1 MEMTEPYQIVEYSS
15 TAAALA
21 ELRSR
26 YAAPFDVATAKG
38 MALAKEARAEVR
50 GYRTAL
56 ETLRKEIKAPALER
70 CRLIDDE
77 AKRIT
82 AELLKIE
89 EPIDQQIKAEEQ
101 RREAEKAAK
110 ARAETARIA
119 AIAARI
125 SGIRN
130 RVSAVANQPA
140 AAIRAEWTQV
150 QALELAAAAIQTAL
164 DQAQAL
170 ELAPEEYQ
178 EFMPD
183 AIEALHDTRQ
193 ALRTALDARLAYDA
207 EQARLKAEQDAAA
220 ARIKAEREELER
232 LRTAEAA
239 RLAAEARMAEEAR
252 QAQEAALKAQREAQE
267 AELRAKREEQERQ
280 EQEARQ
286 TRQAEEARLQAERDA
301 MERQRADL
309 DAQQRALAEQAK
321 VAKLSRKG
329 KTADPVAD
337 LKKAINA
344 SPETAKALDE
354 AYQRGFKAGLTD
366 AQRVA

>member
-1 MEMTEPYQIVEYSS
+1 MSMTEHYQIQEYSQ
-15 TAAALA
+15 TAAAIA
-21 ELRSR
+21 ILRQKYGNVSF
-26 YAAPFDVATAKG
+26 AVATTKG
-38 MALAKEARAEVR
+38 MDAARQARAEVK
-50 GYRTAL
+50 GYRVAL
-56 ETLRKEIKAPALER
+56 EKLRVELKAPALER
-70 CRLIDDE
+70 TRLIDAE

-82 AELLKIE
+82 AELLAIE

-101 RREAEKAAK
+101 RKEEEKAAK
-110 ARAETARIA
+110 ARAEA
-119 AIAARI
+119 AWLATIAARI
-125 SGIRN
+125 SAIRN
-130 RVSAVANQPA
+130 QVAQVANQP
-140 AAIRAEWTQV
+140 
-150 QALELAAAAIQTAL
+150 AAAIQTAL

>member
-1 MEMTEPYQIVEYSS
+1 MTEPYQIVEYSS

-101 RREAEKAAK
+101 RREAEKTAK

-150 QALELAAAAIQTAL
+150 QALELAPA
-164 DQAQAL
+164 DF
-170 ELAPEEYQ
+170 E

-183 AIEALHDTRQ
+183 AI
-193 ALRTALDARLAYDA
+193 TALNETRAALATVLLERVAYEE
-207 EQARLKAEQDAAA
+207 EQARLQTEREAEE
-220 ARIKAEREELER
+220 ARLKAEREELAR
-232 LRTAEAA
+232 LREAEAA
-239 RLAAEARMAEEAR
+239 RQAEQARIAAEARQAREAEEAR
-252 QAQEAALKAQREAQE
+252 IRQERETMDRQR
-267 AELRAKREEQERQ
+267 AELYAQQRAFA
-280 EQEARQ
+280 EA
-286 TRQAEEARLQAERDA
+286 
-301 MERQRADL
+301 ERQRAERE
-309 DAQQRALAEQAK
+309 AQTAK
-321 VAKLSRKG
+321 AKAKAKAKARKG
-329 KTADPVAD
+329 KAPADPLAD
-337 LKKAINA
+337 LKQALNA
-344 SPETAKALDE
+344 GDITAENALDQ
-354 AYQRGFKAGLTD
+354 AYQIGFTAGLQS
-366 AQRVA
+366 AQQAA

>member
-1 MEMTEPYQIVEYSS
+1 MTEPYQIVEYST

-150 QALELAAAAIQTAL
+150 QALELAPA
-164 DQAQAL
+164 DF
-170 ELAPEEYQ
+170 E

-183 AIEALHDTRQ
+183 AI
-193 ALRTALDARLAYDA
+193 TALNETRAALATMLLERVAYEE
-207 EQARLKAEQDAAA
+207 EQARLQAEREAEE
-220 ARIKAEREELER
+220 ARLKAEREELAR
-232 LRTAEAA
+232 LREAEAA
-239 RLAAEARMAEEAR
+239 RQTEQARIAAAAR
-252 QAQEAALKAQREAQE
+252 QAEDARLKAERERQE
-267 AELRAKREEQERQ
+267 AELRIQRETQQRTER
-280 EQEARQ
+280 EARQ
-286 TRQAEEARLQAERDA
+286 AREAEEARIRQERETMDRQRAELNAQQRA
-301 MERQRADL
+301 FAEAERQRAERE
-309 DAQQRALAEQAK
+309 AQTAK
-321 VAKLSRKG
+321 AKAKARKG
-329 KTADPVAD
+329 KAPADPLAD
-337 LKKAINA
+337 LKQALNA
-344 SPETAKALDE
+344 GDITPENALDQ
-354 AYQRGFKAGLTD
+354 AYQIGFTAGLQS
-366 AQRVA
+366 AQQAA

>member
-1 MEMTEPYQIVEYSS
+1 MTEPYQIVEYSS

-150 QALELAAAAIQTAL
+150 QALELAPADFEEFMPGAITAL
-164 DQAQAL
+164 DETRAAL
-170 ELAPEEYQ
+170 TTVLLERVAYEE
-178 EFMPD
+178 
-183 AIEALHDTRQ
+183 
-193 ALRTALDARLAYDA
+193 
-207 EQARLKAEQDAAA
+207 EQARLQAEREAEE
-220 ARIKAEREELER
+220 ARLKAEREELAR
-232 LRTAEAA
+232 LREAEAA
-239 RLAAEARMAEEAR
+239 RQAEQARIAAAAR
-252 QAQEAALKAQREAQE
+252 QVEDARLKAERERQE
-267 AELRAKREEQERQ
+267 AELRIQRETQQRTER
-280 EQEARQ
+280 EARQ
-286 TRQAEEARLQAERDA
+286 AREAEEARIRQERETMDRQRAELNAQQRA
-301 MERQRADL
+301 FAEAERQRAERE
-309 DAQQRALAEQAK
+309 AQTAK
-321 VAKLSRKG
+321 AKAKARKG
-329 KTADPVAD
+329 KAPADPLAD
-337 LKKAINA
+337 LKQALNA
-344 SPETAKALDE
+344 GDITAENALDQ
-354 AYQRGFKAGLTD
+354 AYQIGFTAGLQS
-366 AQRVA
+366 AQQAA

>member
-1 MEMTEPYQIVEYSS
+1 MTEPYQIVEYSS

-26 YAAPFDVATAKG
+26 YAAPFDVATPKG

-110 ARAETARIA
+110 ARAETARI
-119 AIAARI
+119 

-150 QALELAAAAIQTAL
+150 QALELAPA
-164 DQAQAL
+164 DF
-170 ELAPEEYQ
+170 E

-183 AIEALHDTRQ
+183 AITALNET
-193 ALRTALDARLAYDA
+193 RTALATVLLERVAYEE
-207 EQARLKAEQDAAA
+207 EQARLQAEREAEE
-220 ARIKAEREELER
+220 ARLKAEREELAR
-232 LRTAEAA
+232 LREAEAA
-239 RLAAEARMAEEAR
+239 RQAEQARIAAAAR
-252 QAQEAALKAQREAQE
+252 QAEDARLKAERERQE
-267 AELRAKREEQERQ
+267 AELRAQREAQQRTER
-280 EQEARQ
+280 EARQ
-286 TRQAEEARLQAERDA
+286 AREAEEARIRQERETMDRQRAELYAQQRA
-301 MERQRADL
+301 FAEAERQRAERE
-309 DAQQRALAEQAK
+309 AQTAK
-321 VAKLSRKG
+321 AKAKARKG
-329 KTADPVAD
+329 KAPADPLAD
-337 LKKAINA
+337 LKQALNA
-344 SPETAKALDE
+344 GDITPENALDQ
-354 AYQRGFKAGLTD
+354 AYQIGFTAGLQS
-366 AQRVA
+366 AQQAA

>member
-1 MEMTEPYQIVEYSS
+1 MTEPYQIVEYST

-140 AAIRAEWTQV
+140 ATIRAEWTQV
-150 QALELAAAAIQTAL
+150 QALELAPA
-164 DQAQAL
+164 DF
-170 ELAPEEYQ
+170 E

-183 AIEALHDTRQ
+183 AI
-193 ALRTALDARLAYDA
+193 TALNETRAALATVLLERVAYEE
-207 EQARLKAEQDAAA
+207 EQARLQAEREAEE
-220 ARIKAEREELER
+220 ARLKAEREELAR
-232 LRTAEAA
+232 LREAETARQTEQARIAAATRQAEDA
-239 RLAAEARMAEEAR
+239 RLKAE
-252 QAQEAALKAQREAQE
+252 RERQE
-267 AELRAKREEQERQ
+267 AELRIQRETQQRTER
-280 EQEARQ
+280 EARQ
-286 TRQAEEARLQAERDA
+286 AREAEEARIRQERETMD
-301 MERQRADL
+301 RQRAEL
-309 DAQQRALAEQAK
+309 DAQQRAFAEAERQRAEREAQTAK
-321 VAKLSRKG
+321 AKAKARKG
-329 KTADPVAD
+329 KAPADPLAD
-337 LKKAINA
+337 LKQALNA
-344 SPETAKALDE
+344 GDITAENALDQ
-354 AYQRGFKAGLTD
+354 AYQIGFTAGLQS
-366 AQRVA
+366 AQQAA

>member
-1 MEMTEPYQIVEYSS
+1 MTEPYQIVEYSS

-26 YAAPFDVATAKG
+26 YAAAFDVATAKG

-110 ARAETARIA
+110 ARAETTRIA

-150 QALELAAAAIQTAL
+150 QALELAPA
-164 DQAQAL
+164 DF
-170 ELAPEEYQ
+170 E

-183 AIEALHDTRQ
+183 AI
-193 ALRTALDARLAYDA
+193 TALDETRAALATVLLERVAYEE
-207 EQARLKAEQDAAA
+207 EQARLQAEREAEE
-220 ARIKAEREELER
+220 ARLKAEREELAR
-232 LRTAEAA
+232 LREAEAA
-239 RLAAEARMAEEAR
+239 RQAEQARIAAAAR
-252 QAQEAALKAQREAQE
+252 QVEDARLKAERERQE
-267 AELRAKREEQERQ
+267 AELRIQRETQQRTER
-280 EQEARQ
+280 EARQ
-286 TRQAEEARLQAERDA
+286 AREAEEARIRQERETMDRQRAELNAQQRA
-301 MERQRADL
+301 FAEAERQRAERE
-309 DAQQRALAEQAK
+309 AQTAK
-321 VAKLSRKG
+321 AKAKARKG
-329 KTADPVAD
+329 KAPADPLAD
-337 LKKAINA
+337 LKQALNA
-344 SPETAKALDE
+344 GDITAENALDQ
-354 AYQRGFKAGLTD
+354 AYQIGFTAGLQS
-366 AQRVA
+366 AQQAA

>member
-1 MEMTEPYQIVEYSS
+1 
-15 TAAALA
+15 
-21 ELRSR
+21 LRSR

-38 MALAKEARAEVR
+38 IALAKEARAEVR

-82 AELLKIE
+82 AERLKIE

-150 QALELAAAAIQTAL
+150 QALELAPA
-164 DQAQAL
+164 DF
-170 ELAPEEYQ
+170 E

-183 AIEALHDTRQ
+183 AI
-193 ALRTALDARLAYDA
+193 TALDETRAALATV
-207 EQARLKAEQDAAA
+207 L
-220 ARIKAEREELER
+220 LER
-232 LRTAEAA
+232 VAYE
-239 RLAAEARMAEEAR
+239 
-252 QAQEAALKAQREAQE
+252 
-267 AELRAKREEQERQ
+267 EEQ
-280 EQEARQ
+280 
-286 TRQAEEARLQAERDA
+286 ARLQAEREAGNKPDC
-301 MERQRADL
+301 
-309 DAQQRALAEQAK
+309 
-321 VAKLSRKG
+321 KLSAKRKAHCHFRRPLSG
-329 KTADPVAD
+329 FLLPANTSYM
-337 LKKAINA
+337 KKKIIKRYFIFYILWYN
-344 SPETAKALDE
+344 S
-354 AYQRGFKAGLTD
+354 
-366 AQRVA
+366 